1 MTFFLVHIC
10 LIFLPKTKRRV
21 KTLLEWADPLLSKKW
36 SRLGDTPK
44 KTVMTTSAPVVLL
57 GAINFFSSKILS
69 KKATINVF
77 NRQHLW
83 GFVS

>member
-10 LIFLPKTKRRV
+10 LIFLPKTKRKV

-44 KTVMTTSAPVVLL
+44 KTVMTTCAPVVLL
-57 GAINFFSSKILS
+57 GAIKFFIKDTFKESNHQCFHSLTS
-69 KKATINVF
+69 
-77 NRQHLW
+77 
-83 GFVS
+83 